1 MSAWQAQHPTAQR
14 ALSKLCI
21 IKDRDLH
28 AMHNTRFVLQRS
40 IYYPLVQ
47 RLAIATA
54 CARYG
59 SNHSAAYVA
68 SHVADVHRVP
78 VPLCRRPPGHT
89 EQMVNLITWRQA
101 VLQEIKAIQDTFAA
115 SDGGPAASDLQREV
129 MWVLDDAVAAWREQ
143 EQQQWQPCTWQQ
155 LSLELQTA
163 IRCSRS
169 IFQWQVQLRA
179 SVKQLE
185 QLWHLRLKNRVPFQY
200 LIHTAHWRDLVLS
213 VGPGI
218 LVPRPETELIVDL
231 AAQAIAANSAL
242 AAAPWTDLGTGS
254 GAIAIG
260 TALMLQQHIS
270 HPQVWAV
277 DISPTAVAYAT
288 ANAAAC
294 GVQQAVHVAQGSWF
308 EPLQHLPRQLSG
320 VLSNPP
326 YIPHDDMSGLQV
338 EVGGH
343 EPWSALD
350 GGPGN
355 GLGSLQVICEG
366 ARDMLAPGGFLA
378 LETAGNEQ
386 AYLVQQLLHQFV
398 TLSHV
403 PAFTDVKVHD
413 DCYGIPRFV
422 SATRSQQ

>member
-1 MSAWQAQHPTAQR
+1 
-14 ALSKLCI
+14 
-21 IKDRDLH
+21 
-28 AMHNTRFVLQRS
+28 
-40 IYYPLVQ
+40 
-47 RLAIATA
+47 
-54 CARYG
+54 
-59 SNHSAAYVA
+59 
-68 SHVADVHRVP
+68 
-78 VPLCRRPPGHT
+78 
-89 EQMVNLITWRQA
+89 
-101 VLQEIKAIQDTFAA
+101 
-115 SDGGPAASDLQREV
+115 
-129 MWVLDDAVAAWREQ
+129 
-143 EQQQWQPCTWQQ
+143 
-155 LSLELQTA
+155 
-163 IRCSRS
+163 
-169 IFQWQVQLRA
+169 
-179 SVKQLE
+179 
-185 QLWHLRLKNRVPFQY
+185 
-200 LIHTAHWRDLVLS
+200 
-213 VGPGI
+213 
-218 LVPRPETELIVDL
+218 
-231 AAQAIAANSAL
+231 
-242 AAAPWTDLGTGS
+242 
-254 GAIAIG
+254 
-260 TALMLQQHIS
+260 MLQQHIS